1 MSAPL
6 RLSAMAEN
14 ASPAS
19 GAETTALA
27 GALMDALVGFAGQLR
42 WLGLDLSIVELTDAL
57 RAVQNADLLDRGR
70 LRRLLRITMVK
81 RSADLATFDAAF
93 DLPFPAVTAE
103 AGRHPDAQGAGQ
115 GAGGEPADL
124 AASPALLS
132 RLVVP

>member
-81 RSADLATFDAAF
+81 RSADLATFDSPF
-93 DLPFPAVTAE
+93 DPPFPAVP
-103 AGRHPDAQGAGQ
+103 AGAGSHHDCQGAGQ
-115 GAGGEPADL
+115 GAGGE
-124 AASPALLS
+124 
-132 RLVVP
+132 